1 MAKAVTTLGLITG
14 NAESALSVDPVLKAE
29 EGPGS
34 TCDVL
39 LLRIQ
44 RSSNWLDA
52 FNILIFA
59 VALAAA
65 AMLVVAIL
73 NAADSKVVTAMVSGV
88 GAVLSSGAFAALLK
102 LKGSQQKEL
111 DRYLGLRTKHG
122 CPEN

>member
-1 MAKAVTTLGLITG
+1 MAKSVTVLGLLTG
-14 NAESALSVDPVLKAE
+14 GAESALSVEPVVAAE
-29 EGPGS
+29 EGEAS

-52 FNILIFA
+52 FNVLIFA

-65 AMLVVAIL
+65 AMLVVAVL
-73 NAADSKVVTAMVSGV
+73 NAADSKVVTAIVSGV

-111 DRYLGLRTKHG
+111 DRYLRLRTKHG